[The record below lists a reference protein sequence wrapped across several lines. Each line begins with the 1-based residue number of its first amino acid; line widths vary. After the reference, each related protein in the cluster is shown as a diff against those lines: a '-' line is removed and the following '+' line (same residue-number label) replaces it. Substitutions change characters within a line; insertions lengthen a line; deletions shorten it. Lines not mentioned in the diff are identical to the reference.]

1 MFVTPGVLL
10 RKFQSDPGLGEFTHI
25 IIDEIHER
33 DKHTEFLMIA
43 LRELLDRRSDLNII
57 LMSATIQTN
66 ELMEYWSS
74 AGLPS
79 EINVPGRTFP
89 VQEFFLEDA
98 LHMTGFVNDSSKYF
112 VDPMD
117 DIEASLARLLNNGS
131 QAKQDIEP
139 DLICIMCGK
148 KGFKSPEE
156 LGTHVALCDGAGSG
170 GIIDAL
176 ALEERVRSARMT
188 VTSMRPN
195 IEPFDDEEVISLEE
209 EVMKVYDDADDEDI
223 FGLREGKW
231 DGESPFA
238 VSDNLA
244 LGSATTLTEEEML
257 NRYQTV
263 HDDQQIDNELI
274 LEVIKF
280 ICKSSYGDGAILIF
294 LPGWQEISELILI
307 LESTSPF
314 ADKSKFLL
322 LPLHSGI
329 PSKEQRFVFQK
340 PRQGV
345 RKIVLATNIAETS
358 ITIDDVAFVV
368 DTGRAK
374 EKVSNQSWYHKFQ
387 SIFIHYE
394 F

>member
-43 LRELLDRRSDLNII
+43 LRELLDRRNDLKII

-79 EINVPGRTFP
+79 EINIPGRTFP

-98 LHMTGFVNDSSKYF
+98 LYMTGFVNDSSKYF
-112 VDPMD
+112 VDSMD
-117 DIEASLARLLNNGS
+117 DIEVSLAALLNNGS
-131 QAKQDIEP
+131 QSKHDIEP
-139 DLICIMCGK
+139 DLTCIMCGK
-148 KGFKSPEE
+148 KGFKCPEE

-170 GIIDAL
+170 GFSIDAL
-176 ALEERVRSARMT
+176 ALEERVRSADVI

-195 IEPFDDEEVISLEE
+195 IEPFDDDEVVPLEE
-209 EVMKVYDDADDEDI
+209 EVMKVDDDADNEDM

-238 VSDNLA
+238 VTDNLA
-244 LGSATTLTEEEML
+244 MGSATTLTEEEML

-274 LEVIKF
+274 LEVIKY
-280 ICKSSYGDGAILIF
+280 ICKSSYGMYSVALIAA
-294 LPGWQEISELILI
+294 
-307 LESTSPF
+307 STT
-314 ADKSKFLL
+314 KRHLL
-322 LPLHSGI
+322 LVGRIESDMFLDNFPAVLH
-329 PSKEQRFVFQK
+329 RF
-340 PRQGV
+340 
-345 RKIVLATNIAETS
+345 
-358 ITIDDVAFVV
+358 
-368 DTGRAK
+368 
-374 EKVSNQSWYHKFQ
+374 
-387 SIFIHYE
+387 
-394 F
+394 